1 MQAKDFSKDRLLE
14 ALGLEE
20 KSSAF
25 SVLMGALGTFALGAL
40 VGAGVGLL
48 SAPRTGRELRSQL
61 RKQLGR
67 YQDELEQRI
76 S

>member
-1 MQAKDFSKDRLLE
+1 MTKKDFTKERLLE

-20 KSSAF
+20 RSSAF
-25 SVLMGALGTFALGAL
+25 SVLLGAVGTFALGAL

-48 SAPRTGRELRSQL
+48 SAPKPGRELRSKL
-61 RKQLGR
+61 RKQLSR
-67 YQDELEQRI
+67 QMNELEHRI

>member
-1 MQAKDFSKDRLLE
+1 MQARDFSKQRLLE

-20 KSSAF
+20 KPSAF

-48 SAPRTGRELRSQL
+48 SAPKPGRELRSKL

>member
-14 ALGLEE
+14 LLGLEQ
-20 KSSAF
+20 KPGVF
-25 SVLMGALGTFALGAL
+25 SVLMGAVGTFALGAL

-48 SAPRTGRELRSQL
+48 SAPKPGRELRRKL

-76 S
+76 A